1 MLEPAIKAMVA
12 LVVARELDCAYVWQ
26 SALDLAGA
34 AGVPEKFI
42 AQIVRGE
49 RPSALDAKQ
58 ETLLD
63 FCCQLLRA
71 NHHVSDSVYH
81 ATVDA
86 FGVPLTVQIAATLG
100 YFAMMSLVANAFEI
114 SPANPDPARP
124 AL

>member
-1 MLEPAIKAMVA
+1 M
-12 LVVARELDCAYVWQ
+12 
-26 SALDLAGA
+26 
-34 AGVPEKFI
+34 
-42 AQIVRGE
+42 RGE